1 VKSVT
6 SRAMVG
12 QHQSLVLLVCGE
24 FAQVQCGAICLYMV
38 NSVSNSIIM
47 CTLHVFLCFPQVA
60 SCMFE
65 TTTT

>member
-38 NSVSNSIIM
+38 NSVSNSNYVYLACFSMFPSGGIM
-47 CTLHVFLCFPQVA
+47 YV
-60 SCMFE
+60 
-65 TTTT
+65 